1 MNEQELRQALKE
13 RSTGRWGW
21 DKIDCCF
28 TGKDADLE
36 PWGQQGVE
44 LQKVVD
50 GVAYCVAHI
59 LAVVAGNE
67 VCLNLPVGISE
78 EDEEKAL
85 GVYMD
90 QAQEIVVGC
99 GLGGEWDGDDWVLS
113 EAIYFSVDLEGAEDP
128 VAAICDRADV
138 CLQPYETD
146 LVFMNQLLDELAGWK
161 ERADDDDGWINCEAG
176 KPGPCSVWSLHNA
189 D

>member
-1 MNEQELRQALKE
+1 MNEQELREALKE
-13 RSTGRWGW
+13 RSTGRWSW

-36 PWGQQGVE
+36 SWGQQGVE

-67 VCLNLPVGISE
+67 VCLNLPVGTT
-78 EDEEKAL
+78 EDDEGGA
-85 GVYMD
+85 VDAYMD
-90 QAQEIVVGC
+90 QAQEIVIGS
-99 GLGGEWDGDDWVLS
+99 GFMGEWDGDDWVLS
-113 EAIYFSVDLEGAEDP
+113 EAIYFSVVLEGAEDP
-128 VAAICDRADV
+128 VGAICDLAEER
-138 CLQPYETD
+138 LQDAETA
-146 LVFMNQLLDELAGWK
+146 LVFMNLLLDELAGWK
-161 ERADDDDGWINCEAG
+161 ERADYDDEWINCEAG
-176 KPGPCSVWSLHNA
+176 TPGPCSVWSQLNE